1 MTPDE
6 SPLHI
11 STVYK
16 LGLLDT
22 QERGLTTQGVSDLLQ
37 RAAKTIAGLGAG
49 SIEDLV
55 LDEGHYYAVSW
66 IDVYYKKEQGGSSAI
81 NHFNMLSGP
90 GRHQQIVPELL
101 HRTAD
106 AIAGLGEVEVEGL
119 VLHENDD
126 MDGIGRGPWI
136 SVYYREKNA

>member
-1 MTPDE
+1 MTTNE

-11 STVYK
+11 SPVYK

-22 QERGLTTQGVSDLLQ
+22 QERGLSRQGVSELLQ
-37 RAAKTIAGLGAG
+37 RAAKRIAGLGAG
-49 SIEDLV
+49 SIKDLV
-55 LDEGHYYAVSW
+55 LDEGHYMAVSW
-66 IDVYYKKEQGGSSAI
+66 IDVYYTTPQGSSSAI
-81 NHFNMLSGP
+81 NHFNVLSGP

-106 AIAGLGEVEVEGL
+106 AIAGLGEVEVDAL

-126 MDGIGRGPWI
+126 MDGIDRGPWI
-136 SVYYREKNA
+136 SVYYREKNG

>member
-11 STVYK
+11 STVHK
-16 LGLLDT
+16 IGLMDT
-22 QERGLTTQGVSDLLQ
+22 KYRGASTQGVSELLQ
-37 RAAKTIAGLGAG
+37 RAATTIAGLGAG

-66 IDVYYKKEQGGSSAI
+66 IDVYYTTHQGGSSTI
-81 NHFNMLSGP
+81 NHFNVLSGP
-90 GRHQQIVPELL
+90 GSHQQIVPELL

-136 SVYYREKNA
+136 SVYYREKNE

>member
-1 MTPDE
+1 MTLDE

-16 LGLLDT
+16 LGVLDT
-22 QERGLTTQGVSDLLQ
+22 QERGLTTQGVSELLQ
-37 RAAKTIAGLGAG
+37 RAAKTIAGLGAV

-55 LDEGHYYAVSW
+55 LDEGSYYGVSW
-66 IDVYYKKEQGGSSAI
+66 IDVYYTNQGGTSAI
-81 NHFNMLSGP
+81 SHFNVRSGP
-90 GRHQQIVPELL
+90 GKHQQIVPELL
-101 HRTAD
+101 RRTAD
-106 AIAGLGEVEVEGL
+106 AIAGLGEVQVEGL